1 MTVLDSA
8 SPVREVDRGLTF
20 ETWQGSGAMRLDWS
34 RQGHVRVIVHGHGH
48 VDYADAVVARW
59 ESVRR
64 VNGRVTLHI
73 DFWEMPTYDS
83 GLRVGMTG
91 WATKNR
97 DSVDGV
103 HVVTRS
109 KLVSMG
115 VSVANLAMGGI
126 FTTHVQRAEFDLLM
140 TKLGLPLNPSMRK

>member
-1 MTVLDSA
+1 
-8 SPVREVDRGLTF
+8 
-20 ETWQGSGAMRLDWS
+20 MRLDWS
-34 RQGHVRVIVHGHGH
+34 RQGHVRVIVLGHGNA
-48 VDYADAVVARW
+48 DYADAVVARW

-64 VNGRVTLHI
+64 INGRVTLYI
-73 DFWEMPTYDS
+73 DFWEMQTYDS

-91 WATKNR
+91 WATKHR
-97 DSVDGV
+97 DCVDGV

-126 FTTHVQRAEFDLLM
+126 FTTHVQRAEFDALM
-140 TKLGLPLNPSMRK
+140 MKLGLPLNPPMSK